1 MPLFKALSSVKD
13 KLTLTPS
20 ELLIKEA
27 TSNDDVS
34 VSTNNLYSVA
44 ELTFHPSEYTK
55 VMESLWTTLQSNK
68 REWRRIQRALLL
80 ADVLMKF
87 GSSRC
92 VQELRDF
99 VDRFKPL
106 QSFKYIDEDGDRGA
120 IIREKSKFLVEV
132 LQDFHRIEQEREAA
146 KKHKVKCVGLSKDD
160 VLRGKFKNNSIS
172 DVRGEEKNNFS
183 ERKEPVRKIDEYKE
197 ENKIDERKI
206 EKEKNKN
213 LTQPVFKNS
222 DENLTQNKLENV
234 KKEVVYF
241 PQTNPVFLN
250 PPSQNSPSKE
260 YQTNVID
267 VPSPGFNNVYNN
279 IGTFSQA
286 SNPHN
291 NPQASYSHTSLQ
303 NNPYSQPIP
312 QSNPYSQPLPQ
323 NNLYSQP
330 IPQNNPYSQPIP
342 QNNPFS
348 QPIPQNNPYSQ
359 PIPQNN
365 PYSQPMPQ
373 NNPYSQP
380 IPQTSPYSQPIPQN
394 NPYSQPIPQN
404 NFYSQP
410 IPQNNPYSSLILQ
423 PSPFPQAIP
432 NQRPE
437 DFNSYSFQPKYQGA
451 NYISEPVYNSS
462 QNKPGIR
469 HNLGNQTT
477 QPDPKLSV
485 TAAKD
490 LESQLMN
497 LDGLEFSLSNK
508 KK

>member
-1 MPLFKALSSVKD
+1 M
-13 KLTLTPS
+13 
-20 ELLIKEA
+20 
-27 TSNDDVS
+27 
-34 VSTNNLYSVA
+34 
-44 ELTFHPSEYTK
+44 
-55 VMESLWTTLQSNK
+55 
-68 REWRRIQRALLL
+68 
-80 ADVLMKF
+80 
-87 GSSRC
+87 
-92 VQELRDF
+92 
-99 VDRFKPL
+99 
-106 QSFKYIDEDGDRGA
+106 
-120 IIREKSKFLVEV
+120 
-132 LQDFHRIEQEREAA
+132 
-146 KKHKVKCVGLSKDD
+146 
-160 VLRGKFKNNSIS
+160 
-172 DVRGEEKNNFS
+172 
-183 ERKEPVRKIDEYKE
+183 
-197 ENKIDERKI
+197 
-206 EKEKNKN
+206 
-213 LTQPVFKNS
+213 
-222 DENLTQNKLENV
+222 
-234 KKEVVYF
+234 
-241 PQTNPVFLN
+241 FLN

-267 VPSPGFNNVYNN
+267 VTSPGFNNVYNN

-342 QNNPFS
+342 QNNP
-348 QPIPQNNPYSQ
+348 YSQ

-365 PYSQPMPQ
+365 PF
-373 NNPYSQP
+373 
-380 IPQTSPYSQPIPQN
+380 SQPIPQN